1 MEEIE
6 ELFQDWSKIPPWKT
20 TVGQSRLDRLVDQ
33 ARERQFSVG
42 DVQKRT
48 GSLGHEVHVETA
60 NMDEEKA
67 AIEQVK
73 HQAAED
79 LAQSH
84 NQASP

>member
-20 TVGQSRLDRLVDQ
+20 TIGHSRLDRLVDQ
-33 ARERQFSVG
+33 ARERHFSVE

-48 GSLGHEVHVETA
+48 GSLGHEVHVESA
-60 NMDEEKA
+60 NIDEEKA

-79 LAQSH
+79 LAQSQTH
-84 NQASP
+84 TST